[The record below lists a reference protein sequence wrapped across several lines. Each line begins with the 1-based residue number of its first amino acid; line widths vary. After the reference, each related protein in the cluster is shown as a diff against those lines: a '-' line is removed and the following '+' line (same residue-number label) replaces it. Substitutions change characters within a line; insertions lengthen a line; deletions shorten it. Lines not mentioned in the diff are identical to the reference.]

1 MSTTVLTSSS
11 EKRLY
16 EQELYDTVEN
26 ESFWAAMASESTSSI
41 VQVDNRPEKGN
52 GARLDFAL
60 RPYLPPRS
68 ITNGPADGQERKLS
82 YYYDNLTLDKH
93 REAVI
98 SDNELQ
104 EIKAFFSITDS
115 MEQFIKDWLPQI
127 YDALHFKAV
136 LDETNANNYYTGGKT
151 AASSLVAG
159 DTLDGDELVKL
170 WTIAKTGN
178 SRDFTP
184 LKPYRMDGQEWLVY
198 VTHPDVVAD
207 LRLSLEDKWKDALP
221 RSYDNPLF
229 RNADIVWSNIIVK
242 GDRRVPI
249 TLGGSGG
256 SVPVA
261 KGILL
266 GQQAIQQIVGKSFE
280 INTGEKDY
288 GDQMGYEANF
298 VMGCKAPEF
307 NSKRYGSVLVDQA
320 RSNISGDNNE
330 AEINYTQI
338 KTSNQ

>member
-1 MSTTVLTSSS
+1 M
-11 EKRLY
+11 RG
-16 EQELYDTVEN
+16 
-26 ESFWAAMASESTSSI
+26 I
-41 VQVDNRPEKGN
+41 P
-52 GARLDFAL
+52 
-60 RPYLPPRS
+60 
-68 ITNGPADGQERKLS
+68 
-82 YYYDNLTLDKH
+82 
-93 REAVI
+93 
-98 SDNELQ
+98 
-104 EIKAFFSITDS
+104 
-115 MEQFIKDWLPQI
+115 
-127 YDALHFKAV
+127 
-136 LDETNANNYYTGGKT
+136 
-151 AASSLVAG
+151 
-159 DTLDGDELVKL
+159 
-170 WTIAKTGN
+170 
-178 SRDFTP
+178 
-184 LKPYRMDGQEWLVY
+184 
-198 VTHPDVVAD
+198 
-207 LRLSLEDKWKDALP
+207 
-221 RSYDNPLF
+221 F

-266 GQQAIQQIVGKSFE
+266 GQQAVQQIVGKSFE